1 MNTRKLSAA
10 DNKQGQGAMS
20 NTLYETDFYAWTQR
34 QAALLRGEEFEQID
48 WNNLIEEIES
58 LGRSEKHEVESRLT
72 VILMHLLKWQYQP
85 SRRITRRSWR
95 KTITV
100 QRIDLDR
107 HLTQNPSLHTQL
119 PALVKDAYTL
129 AVRKA
134 AVETGL
140 DSRSFRHSVHGLSR
154 RS

>member
-1 MNTRKLSAA
+1 MT
-10 DNKQGQGAMS
+10 
-20 NTLYETDFYAWTQR
+20 TLYETDFYAWTQR
-34 QAALLRGEEFEQID
+34 QAALLREEAFEQID
-48 WNNLIEEIES
+48 WNNLMEEIES

-85 SRRITRRSWR
+85 SRRITGRSWR
-95 KTITV
+95 KTLTI

-107 HLTQNPSLHTQL
+107 HLAQNPSLRAQL
-119 PALVKDAYTL
+119 PLLVNDVYTL

-140 DSRSFRHSVHGLSR
+140 DR
-154 RS
+154 RTFPLQCPWTVEQILDEEFWP